1 MDLDFEN
8 LTGNSTFEPDT
19 EYYIHRYLSTELPT
33 FIIAIAASFT
43 NALIIYM
50 VYKFR
55 VLRTRTYHY
64 VVCWCICNLFATISL
79 PSSFNLFGMLY
90 HFSAELLCLWSET
103 LFVFIFGN
111 QIFVGILM
119 LDWYIMTFSSQTSCA
134 LRCRKSQKTIIVS
147 VWIVLLSHLLTTTTM
162 CLQDISFPFSALV
175 AFFSFAILLVFLMF
189 IFVARSVKLKT
200 SSVVVEKTKFELA
213 LVFSYFAC
221 WMPNMICILFYI
233 FFRMEDMFLM
243 HMTYMLGYV
252 NPCVIF
258 AIMYIYDPKFKASLF
273 LLLNKKMEERPL
285 ADEEEQFY

>member
-147 VWIVLLSHLLTTTTM
+147 VWIVLLTFADHNYHVSTRYQLPILGAGGLLQLRNITGISYVHL
-162 CLQDISFPFSALV
+162 CGKIS
-175 AFFSFAILLVFLMF
+175 
-189 IFVARSVKLKT
+189 
-200 SSVVVEKTKFELA
+200 
-213 LVFSYFAC
+213 
-221 WMPNMICILFYI
+221 
-233 FFRMEDMFLM
+233 
-243 HMTYMLGYV
+243 
-252 NPCVIF
+252 
-258 AIMYIYDPKFKASLF
+258 
-273 LLLNKKMEERPL
+273 
-285 ADEEEQFY
+285 